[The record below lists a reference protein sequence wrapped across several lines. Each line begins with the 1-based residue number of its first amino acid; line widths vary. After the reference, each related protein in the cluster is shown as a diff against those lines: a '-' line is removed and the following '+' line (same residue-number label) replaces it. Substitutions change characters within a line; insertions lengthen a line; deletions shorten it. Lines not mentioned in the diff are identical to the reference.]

1 MDKKSYES
9 MNDDIFDVVL
19 KHALYDVDQEME
31 NETESLYDMYKDGL
45 EVKTSLKFRWNMK
58 RLLWISQFK
67 NIAGTKPKPSLAFAM
82 SFVLCLSLTFVVAE
96 ANDIHLFDII
106 FDKHERYTEIRL
118 DKNIKNET
126 LKECMPDWNTCYV
139 PTKIPLGYTLSKVES
154 MDTIC
159 TMVFTNEMNSENIFE
174 FTQSKLLNDGASKHI
189 IDTEDAYTEEILIS
203 GRKALYI
210 KKNNWQT
217 ISFYNN
223 TNLFRVT
230 VNNTQIK
237 KIDLVNIAESIEL
250 L

>member
-31 NETESLYDMYKDGL
+31 NETESLYDMYKDGP

-58 RLLWISQFK
+58 KFLWLSQFK
-67 NIAGTKPKPSLAFAM
+67 NKAWTKPKPSLAFAM
-82 SFVLCLSLTFVVAE
+82 SFILCLSVTFVVAE

-106 FDKHERYTEIRL
+106 FDKHDRYTEIKL
-118 DKNIKNET
+118 DQTIKNET
-126 LKECMPDWNTCYV
+126 LKQRMPDWNECYV
-139 PTKIPLGYTLSKVES
+139 PTKIPSGYTLTQVEPLE
-154 MDTIC
+154 TIC
-159 TMVFTNEMNSENIFE
+159 TMFFTNEMNSEEIFT
-174 FTQSKLLNDGASKHI
+174 FMQSKLSDDATTKFVV
-189 IDTEDAYTEEILIS
+189 DTEDAYTEEILIN

-217 ISFYNN
+217 INYYNN
-223 TNLFRVT
+223 TNIFQVS
-230 VNNTQIK
+230 VNSTQIEK
-237 KIDLVNIAESIEL
+237 ADLVIIAESIEL

>member
-31 NETESLYDMYKDGL
+31 NETEGIYDMYKDGP

-58 RLLWISQFK
+58 KFLWLSQFK
-67 NIAGTKPKPSLAFAM
+67 NKAWTKPKPSLAFAM
-82 SFVLCLSLTFVVAE
+82 SFILCLSVTFMVAE

-106 FDKHERYTEIRL
+106 FDKHERYTEIKL
-118 DKNIKNET
+118 DQTIKNET
-126 LKECMPDWNTCYV
+126 LKQRMPDWNECYV
-139 PTKIPLGYTLSKVES
+139 PTKIPSGYTLTQVEPLE
-154 MDTIC
+154 TIC
-159 TMVFTNEMNSENIFE
+159 TMFFTNEMNSEEIFT
-174 FTQSKLLNDGASKHI
+174 FMQSKLSDDATTKFVV
-189 IDTEDAYTEEILIS
+189 DTEDAYTEEILIN

-217 ISFYNN
+217 INYYNN
-223 TNLFRVT
+223 TNIFQVS
-230 VNNTQIK
+230 VNSTQIK
-237 KIDLVNIAESIEL
+237 KAELVIIAESIEL

>member
-9 MNDDIFDVVL
+9 INDDIFDVVL

-31 NETESLYDMYKDGL
+31 NETESIYDMYKDGL

-106 FDKHERYTEIRL
+106 FDKHERYTEIKL
-118 DKNIKNET
+118 DKNIKNEA
-126 LKECMPDWNTCYV
+126 LKQRMPDWNECYV
-139 PTKIPLGYTLSKVES
+139 PTKIPSGYTLTQVEPLE
-154 MDTIC
+154 TIC
-159 TMVFTNEMNSENIFE
+159 TMFFTNEMNSEEIFT
-174 FTQSKLLNDGASKHI
+174 FMQSKLSDDATTKFVV
-189 IDTEDAYTEEILIS
+189 DTEDAYTEEILIN

-217 ISFYNN
+217 INYYNN
-223 TNLFRVT
+223 TNIFQVS
-230 VNNTQIK
+230 VNSAQIK
-237 KIDLVNIAESIEL
+237 KTDLVIIAESIEL